1 MFKSGSDRFVLINE
15 LVTYLNQPNL
25 SYQDLTRYLTL
36 KTFSDCSAHAVYIML
51 LDKDATLELL
61 DSFGQTQE
69 EKTGWRTIPLS
80 HDVPAADD

>member
-51 LDKDATLELL
+51 PDKDATLELL

-69 EKTGWRTIPLS
+69 EKTGWRTIPL
-80 HDVPAADD
+80 